1 MNKVIVLGSLN
12 VDTILQIPRLPQP
25 GETLAMS
32 DKRNAGGG
40 KGANQAISA
49 ARSGAKTSFI
59 GKIGDDENGKMMLSF
74 LKDAGINTDQVT
86 ISGKG
91 TGQAFI
97 LLQESGEN
105 SIIIFGGANQEI
117 KEKDIQNASETIK
130 NSDFIVTQFETPFD
144 QATNAFRIAKEAGV
158 VTVLNPA
165 PAHKNVDP
173 ELLKNVDLITPNETE
188 AEILTEIKVVDE
200 ITAHEAASRLQ
211 ELGAKNV
218 IITLGGKGAFY
229 KTATKEKLVKAF
241 KVDAIDTTAAGD
253 TFLGA
258 LVSRLKKDFSN
269 LEESI
274 VYASKASSLA
284 VQKVGAIPSI
294 PTEKQVLAA
303 LKNDQK

>member
-1 MNKVIVLGSLN
+1 MNKVTVLGSLN

-59 GKIGDDENGKMMLSF
+59 GKIGDDENGRMMLSF

-97 LLQESGEN
+97 LLQDSGEN
-105 SIIIFGGANQEI
+105 SIITFGGANQEI
-117 KEKDIQNASETIK
+117 KEKDIENARETIQK
-130 NSDFIVTQFETPFD
+130 SDFIVTQFETPSD
-144 QATNAFRIAKEAGV
+144 QAKNAFKIAKAANV

-200 ITAHEAASRLQ
+200 LTAHEAATRLQ

-218 IITLGGKGAFY
+218 IITLGGHGAYY
-229 KTATKEKLVKAF
+229 KTPTNEKLVKAF
-241 KVDAIDTTAAGD
+241 KVNAVDTTAAGD

-258 LVSRLKKDFSN
+258 LVSRLNKDFSN

-274 VYASKASSLA
+274 IYASKASSLA

-303 LKNDQK
+303 LNEE

>member
-1 MNKVIVLGSLN
+1 MNKVTVLGSLN

-59 GKIGDDENGKMMLSF
+59 GKIGDDENGRMMLRF

-97 LLQESGEN
+97 LLQDSGEN

-117 KEKDIQNASETIK
+117 KEKDIENARETIQK
-130 NSDFIVTQFETPFD
+130 SDFIVTQFETPSD
-144 QATNAFRIAKEAGV
+144 QAKNAFKIAKAANV

-200 ITAHEAASRLQ
+200 LTAHEAATRLQ

-218 IITLGGKGAFY
+218 IITLGGHGAYY
-229 KTATKEKLVKAF
+229 KTPTNEKLVKAF
-241 KVDAIDTTAAGD
+241 KVNAVDTTAAGD

-258 LVSRLKKDFSN
+258 LVSRLNKDFSN

-274 VYASKASSLA
+274 IYASKASSLA

-303 LKNDQK
+303 LNEE